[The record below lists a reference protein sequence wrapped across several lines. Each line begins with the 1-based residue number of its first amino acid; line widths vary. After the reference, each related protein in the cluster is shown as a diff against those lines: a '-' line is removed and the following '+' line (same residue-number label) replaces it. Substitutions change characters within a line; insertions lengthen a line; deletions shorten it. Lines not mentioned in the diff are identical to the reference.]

1 MDKKI
6 GICKGHLKLEDS
18 THGGIIEVTDCEE
31 ELRNQLIKLEKY
43 IIHIEER
50 KDYLETNSVY
60 PRLGDDNQK
69 LLNDLYSKK

>member
-1 MDKKI
+1 M
-6 GICKGHLKLEDS
+6 GICEGHLKFCDS
-18 THGGIIEVTDCEE
+18 THGGIIGVTDGEE
-31 ELRNQLIKLEKY
+31 ELRNELIKLEKY

-60 PRLGDDNQK
+60 PKLGDKNQK